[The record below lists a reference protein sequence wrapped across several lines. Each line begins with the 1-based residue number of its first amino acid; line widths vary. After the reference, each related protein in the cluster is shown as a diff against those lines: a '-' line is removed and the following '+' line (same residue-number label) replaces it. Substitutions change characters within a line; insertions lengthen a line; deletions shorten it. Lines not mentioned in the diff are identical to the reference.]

1 MTDTKKSG
9 ISRRAMLASTAAAAA
24 LTGFGGAA
32 LAQTAPR
39 EGAAVWTYLAGLPRA
54 ERLAVLKREAAR
66 EGQVV
71 IYSAIG
77 LDRAKVWLDPFS
89 AENPGVKVEYLRM
102 TTNELAQKT
111 LTETRA
117 GRTNMDV
124 FMSSS
129 DWLDLVREA
138 LAPYEPTTWPD
149 LDQRFRHGGT
159 AQGWA
164 AIDFDSL
171 VEVIAW
177 RTDRLS
183 SADAPKTLDQLADPK
198 WKGRAGT
205 VRVREPFV
213 DAMYKIYGEGPAN
226 EKIDKLAALESRIY
240 PSIAALSEGLGG
252 GEIDIAWGISGAR
265 AARLKQ
271 TGLPVDFVLQVP
283 AMSLNETMALGRL
296 AKNPYAAALIMEYV
310 SDVKTME
317 ASDKVEP
324 GRVFGHTK
332 GNFAL
337 KLTQDL
343 FVYPAIPQERYRE
356 LNRLVERKFIR
367 AR

>member
-1 MTDTKKSG
+1 MNDGKNG
-9 ISRRAMLASTAAAAA
+9 GLSRRAVLALSA
-24 LTGFGGAA
+24 GAIGA
-32 LAQTAPR
+32 GYSGASIAQTAPR
-39 EGAAVWTYLAGLPRA
+39 EGAEVWAYLAKLPPA

-77 LDRAKVWLDPFS
+77 LDRAKVWLDPFN

-111 LTETRA
+111 LTEARA
-117 GRTNMDV
+117 NRTNMDV

-138 LAPYEPTTWPD
+138 LAPYEPTAWAD
-149 LDQRFRHGGT
+149 LDARFRHGGMS
-159 AQGWA
+159 QGWA

-213 DAMYKIYGEGPAN
+213 DAMYKIYGEGPAT
-226 EKIDKLAALESRIY
+226 EKIDRLAALESRVY
-240 PSIAALSEGLGG
+240 PSIAALSEGLGA

-271 TGLPVDFVLQVP
+271 TGQPVDFVLQVP
-283 AMSLNETMALGRL
+283 AMSLNETMAVGRL
-296 AKNPYAAALIMEYV
+296 AKNPYAAALVMEYV

-332 GNFAL
+332 GNFTL